1 MKFTPTWKLAVKY
14 IRLIVDGNTAS
25 RIHGSKRRAPRGF
38 PMLRALTTMLA
49 VAGALLSGSAFSE
62 PIRLKLSYFSSDRT
76 MLYLGGVKPF
86 VDAVNAEATGLLEI
100 EVYFSGAL
108 GKSPA
113 QQPQLVR
120 DGLAQL
126 AYIIPG
132 YTADQFPDNAVIEL
146 PGLYRNQSE
155 ASLVFTRLIA
165 ANALRGYE
173 DFVVNNAFA
182 AEPHSIHTRKPVTSL
197 ADLKGLTI
205 RVNNPT
211 EAATFEKLGM
221 RAIIMPVNQIS
232 DAISSGRIDGA
243 AVPPAMLSEFG
254 VGRLTGYH
262 YMIHADAPSLALV
275 MSRKTFVSLPAR
287 AQDIVRKYSG
297 EWAVARS
304 NEFFEAINAKS
315 MEQLKSDP
323 KRSVIFPSPADRIR
337 IQAAFKEVIH
347 DWEAKSPRNHELLEM
362 AKAEIEKLRCEPTSD
377 GRSGENRC

>member
-1 MKFTPTWKLAVKY
+1 
-14 IRLIVDGNTAS
+14 
-25 RIHGSKRRAPRGF
+25 
-38 PMLRALTTMLA
+38 
-49 VAGALLSGSAFSE
+49 
-62 PIRLKLSYFSSDRT
+62 
-76 MLYLGGVKPF
+76 
-86 VDAVNAEATGLLEI
+86 
-100 EVYFSGAL
+100 
-108 GKSPA
+108 
-113 QQPQLVR
+113 
-120 DGLAQL
+120 
-126 AYIIPG
+126 
-132 YTADQFPDNAVIEL
+132 
-146 PGLYRNQSE
+146 
-155 ASLVFTRLIA
+155 
-165 ANALRGYE
+165 
-173 DFVVNNAFA
+173 VVNNAFT
-182 AEPHSIHTRKPVTSL
+182 AEPHSIHTRKTVTSL

-287 AQDIVRKYSG
+287 AQDIVRNYSG

-347 DWEAKSPRNHELLEM
+347 DWEAKSLRNHELLEM

>member
-1 MKFTPTWKLAVKY
+1 MGGDL
-14 IRLIVDGNTAS
+14 NTFGSLWMAS
-25 RIHGSKRRAPRGF
+25 RIQTATARPQL
-38 PMLRALTTMLA
+38 PMLRALTILLA
-49 VAGALLSGSAFSE
+49 VAGSLLPGHAFSE
-62 PIRLKLSYFSSDRT
+62 PIKLKLSYFSSDRT

-100 EVYFSGAL
+100 DVYFSGAL
-108 GKSPA
+108 GKSPS

-120 DGLAQL
+120 DGIADL

-173 DFVVNNAFA
+173 DFVVNNAFT

-221 RAIIMPVNQIS
+221 RPIIMPVNQIS
-232 DAISSGRIDGA
+232 DAISSGSIDGA
-243 AVPPAMLSEFG
+243 AVPPAMLGEFG

-275 MSRKTFVSLPAR
+275 MSRKTFAALPVR
-287 AQDIVRKYSG
+287 GQDIIRKYSG

-323 KRSVIFPSPADRIR
+323 KRRVIFPSPTDLVRIR
-337 IQAAFKEVIH
+337 AAFKAVID
-347 DWEAKSPRNHELLEM
+347 DWEAKSHRNHELLEM
-362 AKAEIEKLRCEPTSD
+362 ARTEIEKLRCEPSSN